1 MTVGRF
7 LVPRGNELCRPD
19 DPSRPRT
26 RPHVPARYPSTV
38 IVVIGALGLRGSI
51 EEAEPDGLAPAI
63 AGAAAAAGARVEL
76 ISKAG
81 DDPAGDAVL
90 LALARAGVGHV
101 ATLRDPS
108 RLTPVEAQPD
118 EPTDPAVEE
127 ATEPPTGATD
137 RDDAGAIDKGA
148 APDSLRPTLD
158 AADISLA
165 LRYLTDFD
173 VLVAVHPSPELL
185 AEAVS
190 AAAWAGARLIVVVE
204 PETDVPAGVPA
215 EALVVAA
222 PVGDA
227 DGVGDR
233 IGRYAAALS
242 RGDDAVAAYRDLTAA
257 PTT

>member
-1 MTVGRF
+1 M
-7 LVPRGNELCRPD
+7 
-19 DPSRPRT
+19 
-26 RPHVPARYPSTV
+26 

-108 RLTPVEAQPD
+108 RPTPVRARPD
-118 EPTDPAVEE
+118 EPIDPAAEDG
-127 ATEPPTGATD
+127 TELQPRAADHDGLGATD
-137 RDDAGAIDKGA
+137 ERFPPA
-148 APDSLRPTLD
+148 ALRPTLD
-158 AADISLA
+158 AADASLA
-165 LRYLTDFD
+165 LRYLTDFE

-185 AEAVS
+185 AEAV
-190 AAAWAGARLIVVVE
+190 AAAGWSGARLVVVLE
-204 PETDVPAGVPA
+204 LDGEVPAGVPTD
-215 EALVVAA
+215 ALVVAA
-222 PVGDA
+222 RADDMEVVGA
-227 DGVGDR
+227 R

-242 RGDDAVAAYRDLTAA
+242 RGDDAAAAYRDLTAA
-257 PTT
+257 PTA